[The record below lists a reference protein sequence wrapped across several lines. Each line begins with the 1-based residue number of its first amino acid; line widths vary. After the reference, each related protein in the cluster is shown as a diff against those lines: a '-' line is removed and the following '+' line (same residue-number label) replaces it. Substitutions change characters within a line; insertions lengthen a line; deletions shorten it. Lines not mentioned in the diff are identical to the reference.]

1 MGGRGDGS
9 ALERGDLERR
19 DLERG
24 APDRS
29 PLPPVPARAE
39 SPRAAA
45 VPAAREVAALRRR
58 GWLLAGLALA
68 AVATA
73 AVFVTDDPLY
83 LRIALLAVC
92 GAFVVAAFLAGGQRT
107 DQVVATRTAQL
118 QHTHDLELERQV
130 AVRHEHE
137 AELESRLRR
146 ETEQAMRSELASL
159 RSELAG
165 LSGLRDDLAAVAALR
180 TDLAGLGQL
189 RAELAALGELRTDLG
204 RMRSEL
210 TEQLSGELLIERM
223 VMRAQSVR
231 GPASQGV
238 GEGRTLDATRSWTAQ
253 SGAGWDVDRQVFSA
267 EPAPRPVEEPQPSGA
282 PGTAAEDVVEAPS
295 PVGWPVDQSRTDAD
309 DQPTGAIP
317 IVEPEPRRHRRAAEP
332 DAVAEPDDGAEN
344 AVAAEPVAAVPA
356 AVERPSYDS
365 SRYDDMLFS
374 GPSSSPE
381 PSEEL
386 PVRREPAHRSST
398 EPEPAAGPPLQGHA
412 RLEQILAESGV
423 QAPSGGRSRRRR
435 YRDEDGENAGDDV
448 LARVLGR
455 S

>member
-1 MGGRGDGS
+1 MGGRRDGS
-9 ALERGDLERR
+9 APDRR
-19 DLERG
+19 DLDGG
-24 APDRS
+24 APGRG
-29 PLPPVPARAE
+29 PLPPVPGRAE
-39 SPRAAA
+39 SPRPPDG
-45 VPAAREVAALRRR
+45 PAGREVVDPRRR

-68 AVATA
+68 AAATA
-73 AVFVTDDPLY
+73 AVFSTDDPLY

-92 GAFVVAAFLAGGQRT
+92 GAFVVLAAFLAGGRRT
-107 DQVVATRTAQL
+107 DQVAAAARTAEL
-118 QHTHDLELERQV
+118 QHAHDLELGRQV
-130 AVRHEHE
+130 AVRHEHD
-137 AELESRLRR
+137 AELESRFRR
-146 ETEQAMRSELASL
+146 ETEQAMRGELASL

-204 RMRSEL
+204 QMRGEL
-210 TEQLSGELLIERM
+210 TEQLSGELLIERT

-238 GEGRTLDATRSWTAQ
+238 GAGRTLDARSWAAQ

-267 EPAPRPVEEPQPSGA
+267 EPAPRPVEAPRPSPA
-282 PGTAAEDVVEAPS
+282 PPTAADES
-295 PVGWPVDQSRTDAD
+295 
-309 DQPTGAIP
+309 
-317 IVEPEPRRHRRAAEP
+317 
-332 DAVAEPDDGAEN
+332 
-344 AVAAEPVAAVPA
+344 
-356 AVERPSYDS
+356 PSYDS
-365 SRYDDMLFS
+365 SRYDDMLFGGS
-374 GPSSSPE
+374 ASPE
-381 PSEEL
+381 PSQGL

-398 EPEPAAGPPLQGHA
+398 EPAEPEPATPPPPQGHA

-435 YRDEDGENAGDDV
+435 YRDEDGGNAGDDV